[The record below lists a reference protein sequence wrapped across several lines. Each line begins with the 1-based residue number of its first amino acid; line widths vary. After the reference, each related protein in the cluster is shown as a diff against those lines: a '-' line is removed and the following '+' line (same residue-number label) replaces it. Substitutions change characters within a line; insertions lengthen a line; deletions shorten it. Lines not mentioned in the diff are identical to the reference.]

1 MYTVQCAGGLAR
13 AGHEVHV
20 LTLPLP
26 ADAKAAIPA
35 GVTVHEV
42 DPTKGEGGADVP
54 MPLGGEVLYR
64 VAVAEAFGRRVR
76 RLASEGLRFDV
87 IEGPEYE
94 AAGMSLI
101 LGEVPVITHVH
112 SGSAIA
118 RHGVASASS
127 PTDAE
132 TALREAIEL
141 HAMMG
146 SDALCAP
153 SQSVIDDTR
162 RAYDA
167 DAVGGLNARVIPL
180 PFTPPR
186 PPGMTD
192 AFTLP
197 APDAPVLYVGRLEQL
212 KGAHLL
218 AQAAVAFLS
227 LHPQA
232 TLHIIGPDTLNAPDA
247 TPAAPRSMARWMQD
261 QIPSALA
268 GRVQFLGERTS
279 AEIAVAMRA
288 AAFVVIPSLRESYS
302 YVCCEAL
309 AAGRAVVVSTGI
321 GATEVAGAAGV
332 PFTCGS
338 APALAD
344 AMSQLWSDRP
354 LCERLSRLAWERSRT
369 DLSCERAIE
378 KRLAF
383 YHEVIARRRQEGIV
397 PAEARLR
404 ALPQRQQ
411 QLVALARE
419 LHAGHMETAEVQ
431 MRQMGLEPLRTAG
444 MRLTDRL
451 KSGGGVGGGGGAAA
465 PRHFYLYGAG
475 RHTGRLLLEKWRWQ
489 AAGYELAGIIDDH
502 PRFAQDPH
510 AFGLP
515 VMSCAAARERL
526 RPGEIVILSTDAF
539 EEQFWKNTTALR
551 DQGIVVYRLYT

>member
-1 MYTVQCAGGLAR
+1 
-13 AGHEVHV
+13 
-20 LTLPLP
+20 
-26 ADAKAAIPA
+26 
-35 GVTVHEV
+35 
-42 DPTKGEGGADVP
+42 
-54 MPLGGEVLYR
+54 
-64 VAVAEAFGRRVR
+64 
-76 RLASEGLRFDV
+76 
-87 IEGPEYE
+87 
-94 AAGMSLI
+94 
-101 LGEVPVITHVH
+101 
-112 SGSAIA
+112 
-118 RHGVASASS
+118 
-127 PTDAE
+127 
-132 TALREAIEL
+132 
-141 HAMMG
+141 
-146 SDALCAP
+146 
-153 SQSVIDDTR
+153 
-162 RAYDA
+162 
-167 DAVGGLNARVIPL
+167 
-180 PFTPPR
+180 
-186 PPGMTD
+186 
-192 AFTLP
+192 
-197 APDAPVLYVGRLEQL
+197 
-212 KGAHLL
+212 
-218 AQAAVAFLS
+218 
-227 LHPQA
+227 
-232 TLHIIGPDTLNAPDA
+232 
-247 TPAAPRSMARWMQD
+247 MQD